1 MVDVTMC
8 NTQNERDAW
17 FMLTSL
23 WEIEPQV
30 LEQFEEDAMREV
42 DTSKQFKELSAIQK
56 RKFTALEVIRLLR
69 GLHKEL

>member
-1 MVDVTMC
+1 MC

-23 WEIEPQV
+23 WEIKPQ
-30 LEQFEEDAMREV
+30 LLDQFEDDAMREV
-42 DTSKQFKELSAIQK
+42 DTSKQFKELSVMQQ
-56 RKFTALEVIRLLR
+56 RKFTALKVIRLLR